1 MKQNRDSIILKTSGE
16 IEAMRAA
23 GRIVAATLDACEKA
37 CHPGITTRELDDLA
51 HATFT
56 SMGASGLFYGYP
68 DYEPGRGYPRHTCIS
83 INEEIVHGIPGD
95 RIVREGDL
103 VSIDCGV
110 KLDGWCGDSARS
122 VLVGQVRPE
131 VQRLL
136 DATKQTLDLAIKAV
150 TPGRRW
156 SEIGL
161 LMQQIA
167 GKERLGI
174 IREYVGHGIGRAMHE
189 APKVPNYQVKPGS
202 AEDFL
207 LQPGLVI
214 AIEPM
219 LTLGKG
225 HTVTLRDGWTV
236 VTRDR
241 QVAAHQEH
249 TIAVTASG
257 ADILTRP

>member
-1 MKQNRDSIILKTSGE
+1 MKQNRDTIILKSAGE

-23 GRIVAATLDACEKA
+23 GRVVAATLEACAQA
-37 CHPGITTRELDDLA
+37 CQPGITTRQLDDIA

-68 DYEPGRGYPRHTCIS
+68 DYEPGSGYPRHTCIS

-95 RIVREGDL
+95 RMVREGDL

-122 VLVGQVRPE
+122 ILVGKVHPE
-131 VQRLL
+131 VKRLL
-136 DATKQTLDLAIKAV
+136 DATKRTLDAAIDSIQ
-150 TPGRRW
+150 PGKHW
-156 SEIGL
+156 NEIGV
-161 LMQQIA
+161 MMEQIA
-167 GKERLGI
+167 RKEGLGI

-202 AEDFL
+202 VEDFL
-207 LQPGLVI
+207 LRPGLVI

-219 LTLGKG
+219 LTLGRG
-225 HTVTLRDGWTV
+225 QTVTLRDGWTV
-236 VTRDR
+236 VTKDR
-241 QVAAHQEH
+241 RVAAHQEH
-249 TIAVTASG
+249 TIAVTAGG
-257 ADILTRP
+257 ADILTLP

>member
-1 MKQNRDSIILKTSGE
+1 MKQNRDSIILKSAGE

-23 GRIVAATLDACEKA
+23 GRVVAATLEACAQA
-37 CHPGITTRELDDLA
+37 CRPGITTRQLDDLA

-56 SMGASGLFYGYP
+56 RLGATGLFFGYP

-122 VLVGQVRPE
+122 ILVGQVHPE
-131 VQRLL
+131 VGRLL
-136 DATKQTLDLAIKAV
+136 DATKRTLDAAIKVAA
-150 TPGRRW
+150 PGKRW

-161 LMQQIA
+161 IMQQIA
-167 GKERLGI
+167 QNERLGI

-189 APKVPNYQVKPGS
+189 APKVPNYEVRPGS
-202 AEDFL
+202 ADDFL

-225 HTVTLRDGWTV
+225 QTVTLRDGWTV
-236 VTRDR
+236 VTKDR

-249 TIAVTASG
+249 TIAVTADG
-257 ADILTRP
+257 ADILTLP

>member
-1 MKQNRDSIILKTSGE
+1 MKQNRDPIILKNSSE
-16 IEAMRAA
+16 IAAMRAA
-23 GRIVAATLDACEKA
+23 GRIVAATLEACVQA
-37 CHPGITTRELDDLA
+37 CRPGITTRQIDDIA
-51 HATFT
+51 YATFT
-56 SMGASGLFYGYP
+56 GLGATGLFYGYP

-95 RIVREGDL
+95 RLVREGDL

-122 VLVGQVRPE
+122 ILVGQAHPQM
-131 VQRLL
+131 QRLL
-136 DATKQTLDLAIKAV
+136 DTTQHTLNAAIKAV
-150 TPGRRW
+150 KPGRRW

-161 LMQQIA
+161 IMQQIA
-167 GKERLGI
+167 ERENLGI

-225 HTVTLRDGWTV
+225 QTVTLRDGWTV

-241 QVAAHQEH
+241 QAAAHQEH

-257 ADILTRP
+257 ADILTLP